1 MSEKTKVYIFER
13 FELALIFLLII
24 LVAVTSFVL
33 GVKFGKTYSYQQAGL
48 TKADRE
54 RVELLSASEEQV
66 NQTVAKSQSA
76 ERPEHAL
83 DKNNLLRQNDA
94 RLSQKIA
101 AAIES
106 NTATPAAEV
115 FRPAPE
121 YVQANNARPAD
132 PAATIAPEN
141 KKGVFV
147 TNTRDAYNLPM
158 DKQINQD
165 EDEVVKVTPTAT
177 VPPRP
182 NLSGKYTIQ
191 LGSHR
196 DRKDAEKFAEG
207 FRIRG
212 HNPIISEVELK
223 EKGGTWY
230 RVSIGVFDTITE
242 AKDYIINQER
252 ALFQGQDYV
261 IGRFD

>member
-13 FELALIFLLII
+13 FELALILLLIL

-33 GVKFGKTYSYQQAGL
+33 GVKFGKTYSFEKAGL
-48 TKADRE
+48 IKADRE
-54 RVELLSASEEQV
+54 RVELLSESEEQV
-66 NQTVAKSQSA
+66 NQALDQAQKA
-76 ERPEHAL
+76 APEHAL
-83 DKNNLLRQNDA
+83 DKNNLLQQNDA

-106 NTATPAAEV
+106 TNPVATAAPTENFDRIAKTAPA
-115 FRPAPE
+115 
-121 YVQANNARPAD
+121 
-132 PAATIAPEN
+132 APEN
-141 KKGVFV
+141 KASSATAAQKDVYL
-147 TNTRDAYNLPM
+147 TNTRDAYAPIIPDN
-158 DKQINQD
+158 INQD
-165 EDEVVKVTPTAT
+165 QAPIEKNPTPAT
-177 VPPRP
+177 RP
-182 NLSGKYTIQ
+182 NLSGKYTVQ

-196 DRKDAEKFAEG
+196 SRQDAEKFAEG

-230 RVSIGVFDTITE
+230 RVSIGVFDSVAE
-242 AKDYIINQER
+242 AKDYILNQER

>member
-13 FELALIFLLII
+13 FELALILLLII

-33 GVKFGKTYSYQQAGL
+33 GVKFGKNYSFAQAGL

-54 RVELLSASEEQV
+54 RVELLSTDEEQV
-66 NQTVAKSQSA
+66 NSVVAKDQSA
-76 ERPEHAL
+76 DRPEHAL

-106 NTATPAAEV
+106 NPATPAAAV
-115 FRPAPE
+115 INPAP
-121 YVQANNARPAD
+121 NNAQVAAVSET
-132 PAATIAPEN
+132 PAATAIPQQ
-141 KKGVFV
+141 KKDVFV
-147 TNTRDAYNLPM
+147 TNTRDAYNLPI
-158 DKQINQD
+158 DKQINQ
-165 EDEVVKVTPTAT
+165 EQAEIVKQTPTIA
-177 VPPRP
+177 PRP

-196 DRKDAEKFAEG
+196 DRADAEKFAEG

-242 AKDYIINQER
+242 AKDYILNQER

>member
-13 FELALIFLLII
+13 FELALILLLIL

-33 GVKFGKTYSYQQAGL
+33 GVKFGKTYSFEKAGL
-48 TKADRE
+48 IKADRE
-54 RVELLSASEEQV
+54 RVELLSENEEQV
-66 NQTVAKSQSA
+66 NRTLDQAKK
-76 ERPEHAL
+76 EVPEHAL

-106 NTATPAAEV
+106 TNPVATAASAENFDRVAKAAPPPVEKK
-115 FRPAPE
+115 E
-121 YVQANNARPAD
+121 
-132 PAATIAPEN
+132 ATT
-141 KKGVFV
+141 KKDVYL
-147 TNTRDAYNLPM
+147 TDTRDAYAPLIPDNV
-158 DKQINQD
+158 NQD
-165 EDEVVKVTPTAT
+165 QTTSEKSMPAA
-177 VPPRP
+177 RP
-182 NLSGKYTIQ
+182 NLSGKYTVQ

-196 DRKDAEKFAEG
+196 SRQDAEKFAEG

-230 RVSIGVFDTITE
+230 RVSIGVFDSVAE
-242 AKDYIINQER
+242 AKDYILNQER

>member
-13 FELALIFLLII
+13 FELALILLLII

-33 GVKFGKTYSYQQAGL
+33 GVKFGKSYSFEKAGL

-54 RVELLSASEEQV
+54 RVELLSESEEQV
-66 NQTVAKSQSA
+66 NKTLDQQKEA
-76 ERPEHAL
+76 PEHAL

-106 NTATPAAEV
+106 TQPVATASVEKFERVSKVAAPAAPVE
-115 FRPAPE
+115 
-121 YVQANNARPAD
+121 
-132 PAATIAPEN
+132 
-141 KKGVFV
+141 KKESNEKKDVYL
-147 TNTRDAYNLPM
+147 TNTRDAYAPVIPDN
-158 DKQINQD
+158 INQD
-165 EDEVVKVTPTAT
+165 QNPIEKPAATA
-177 VPPRP
+177 RP
-182 NLSGKYTIQ
+182 NLSGKYTVQ

-196 DRKDAEKFAEG
+196 SRQDAEKFAEG

-230 RVSIGVFDTITE
+230 RVSIGVFDSVAE
-242 AKDYIINQER
+242 AKDYILNQER

>member
-66 NQTVAKSQSA
+66 NQTVAENQSV

-106 NTATPAAEV
+106 NTAAPAAEV
-115 FRPAPE
+115 FNSTSASG
-121 YVQANNARPAD
+121 QANTAS
-132 PAATIAPEN
+132 PAATVAPEN
-141 KKGVFV
+141 KKGVLL
-147 TNTRDAYNLPM
+147 TDTRDAYNLPM
-158 DKQINQD
+158 DKQINQRDD
-165 EDEVVKVTPTAT
+165 EIVKVTPTAT
-177 VPPRP
+177 APARP